1 MAIERKFIADNF
13 RKLEVKEFL
22 EKGLDRAG
30 CGEIDIQRTPAGTRV
45 IVYAQRPG
53 LVIGRKGGT
62 IRKSTN
68 ILKTKYHI
76 DNPQI
81 EVNELEISELN
92 AKVMAKSVA
101 SAIERG
107 IHFRRAAY
115 TALRRIMEAGARGV
129 EIEVS
134 GKLTG
139 DRSKTVKFLDG
150 SMKHCGEP
158 ALIYVEKGQARASP
172 KPGVIGVTVKLIP
185 PGVRLPDEIEL
196 LDEEQLKAK
205 RKARGAKEDTEKLVE
220 DIQEEIAIVD
230 DVKVVSKKI
239 KPEKVKRKAKKKK
252 AIEEEPEEEEEKKAE
267 EKKEEKVEVEKAPKK
282 KAKKEEP
289 KEVEPPKEE
298 KAKGEKALKKTL
310 KKAKSEEV
318 KKETAEKPKKFA
330 AKPKVAK
337 ATKKKTPSSKSKTS
351 KEAK

>member
-30 CGEIDIQRTPAGTRV
+30 CGEIDIQRTPQGTRV

-53 LVIGRKGGT
+53 LVIGRKGGS

-68 ILKTKYHI
+68 ILKTEFHI

-92 AKVMAKSVA
+92 AKVMAKSIT

-129 EIEVS
+129 EIKVS

-139 DRSKTVKFLDG
+139 DRSKTVKFTDG

-158 ALIYVEKGQARASP
+158 ALIYVEKGQATASP
-172 KPGVIGVTVKLIP
+172 KPGITGVTVKIIS
-185 PGVRLPDEIEL
+185 PGVKLPDEIGF
-196 LDEEQLKAK
+196 LDREKIEEDKKAK
-205 RKARGAKEDTEKLVE
+205 EAKLVE
-220 DIQEEIAIVD
+220 DIPEEIAV
-230 DVKVVSKKI
+230 VHESKAVSKTI
-239 KPEKVKRKAKKKK
+239 KPEKVKRKSKKKV
-252 AIEEEPEEEEEKKAE
+252 EEE
-267 EKKEEKVEVEKAPKK
+267 
-282 KAKKEEP
+282 
-289 KEVEPPKEE
+289 KEE
-298 KAKGEKALKKTL
+298 KAKKVEGDKEAEVP
-310 KKAKSEEV
+310 KKAKAAKKPATKPKAAKAVKKKAEPKSKPAKEV
-318 KKETAEKPKKFA
+318 KKRGN
-330 AKPKVAK
+330 
-337 ATKKKTPSSKSKTS
+337 TKK
-351 KEAK
+351 

>member
-30 CGEIDIQRTPAGTRV
+30 CGEIDIQRTPQGTRV

-53 LVIGRKGGT
+53 LVIGRKGGS

-68 ILKTKYHI
+68 ILKTNYHI

-92 AKVMAKSVA
+92 AKVMAKSIT

-129 EIEVS
+129 EIKVS

-139 DRSKTVKFLDG
+139 DRSKTVKFTDG

-158 ALIYVEKGQARASP
+158 ALIYVEKGQATASP
-172 KPGVIGVTVKLIP
+172 KPGITGVTVKIIP
-185 PGVRLPDEIEL
+185 PGVKLPDEIVF
-196 LDEEQLKAK
+196 LDREKIEEDKKAK
-205 RKARGAKEDTEKLVE
+205 EAKLVE
-220 DIQEEIAIVD
+220 DIQEEIAV
-230 DVKVVSKKI
+230 VHESKAVSKTI
-239 KPEKVKRKAKKKK
+239 KPEKVKRKSKKKV
-252 AIEEEPEEEEEKKAE
+252 EEE
-267 EKKEEKVEVEKAPKK
+267 
-282 KAKKEEP
+282 
-289 KEVEPPKEE
+289 KEE
-298 KAKGEKALKKTL
+298 KAKKVEGDKEAEVP
-310 KKAKSEEV
+310 KKAKAPEKPATKPKAAKAVKKKAEPKSKPAKEV
-318 KKETAEKPKKFA
+318 KKRGN
-330 AKPKVAK
+330 
-337 ATKKKTPSSKSKTS
+337 TKK
-351 KEAK
+351 

>member
-1 MAIERKFIADNF
+1 MKWVAIERKFIADNF
-13 RKLEVKEFL
+13 RKLEVKEFI

-30 CGEIDIQRTPAGTRV
+30 CGEIDIQRTPVGTRI

-62 IRKSTN
+62 IRKSTD
-68 ILKTKYHI
+68 ILKTKYKI

-129 EIEVS
+129 EIQVS

-158 ALIYVEKGQARASP
+158 ALIYVDTGKGIALP
-172 KPGVIGVTVKLIP
+172 KQGVIGVTVKLIP
-185 PGVRLPDEIEL
+185 PGVRLPDEIEF
-196 LDEEQLKAK
+196 LDKEAIKAG
-205 RKARGAKEDTEKLVE
+205 RKTKDVKEDTEKLVE
-220 DIQEEIAIVD
+220 DLQEEIAGDGKAVP
-230 DVKVVSKKI
+230 KSI

-252 AIEEEPEEEEEKKAE
+252 VKEEEPEEGEVE
-267 EKKEEKVEVEKAPKK
+267 EKKEEKEK
-282 KAKKEEP
+282 E
-289 KEVEPPKEE
+289 EE
-298 KAKGEKALKKTL
+298 KAEQVKEVP
-310 KKAKSEEV
+310 KKAA
-318 KKETAEKPKKFA
+318 KKEKPKKA
-330 AKPKVAK
+330 VEKPK
-337 ATKKKTPSSKSKTS
+337 ATKTVKQQAGPKSKPA
-351 KEAK
+351 KEAEKDGNTKK

>member
-30 CGEIDIQRTPAGTRV
+30 CGEIDIQRTPQGTRV

-53 LVIGRKGGT
+53 LVIGRKGGS

-68 ILKTKYHI
+68 ILKTEFHI

-92 AKVMAKSVA
+92 AKVMAKSIT

-129 EIEVS
+129 EIKVS

-139 DRSKTVKFLDG
+139 DRSKTVKFTDG

-158 ALIYVEKGQARASP
+158 ALIYVEKGQATASP
-172 KPGVIGVTVKLIP
+172 KPGITGVTVKIIP
-185 PGVRLPDEIEL
+185 PGVKLPDEIVF
-196 LDEEQLKAK
+196 LDREKIEEDKKAK
-205 RKARGAKEDTEKLVE
+205 EAKLVE
-220 DIQEEIAIVD
+220 DIQEEIAV
-230 DVKVVSKKI
+230 VHESKAVSKTI
-239 KPEKVKRKAKKKK
+239 KPEKVKRKSKKKV
-252 AIEEEPEEEEEKKAE
+252 EEE
-267 EKKEEKVEVEKAPKK
+267 
-282 KAKKEEP
+282 
-289 KEVEPPKEE
+289 KEE
-298 KAKGEKALKKTL
+298 KAKKVEGDKEAEVP
-310 KKAKSEEV
+310 KKAKAAKKPATKPKAAKAVKKKAEPKSKPAKEV
-318 KKETAEKPKKFA
+318 KKRGN
-330 AKPKVAK
+330 
-337 ATKKKTPSSKSKTS
+337 TKK
-351 KEAK
+351 

>member
-30 CGEIDIQRTPAGTRV
+30 CGEIDIQRTPQGTRV

-53 LVIGRKGGT
+53 LVIGRKGGS

-68 ILKTKYHI
+68 ILKTEFHI

-92 AKVMAKSVA
+92 AKVMAKSIT

-129 EIEVS
+129 EIKVS

-139 DRSKTVKFLDG
+139 DRSKTVKFTDG

-158 ALIYVEKGQARASP
+158 ALIYVEKGQATASP
-172 KPGVIGVTVKLIP
+172 KPGITGVTVKIIS
-185 PGVRLPDEIEL
+185 PGVKLPDEIGF
-196 LDEEQLKAK
+196 LDREKIEEDKKAK
-205 RKARGAKEDTEKLVE
+205 EAKLVE
-220 DIQEEIAIVD
+220 DIPEEIA
-230 DVKVVSKKI
+230 VVHESKAVPKTI
-239 KPEKVKRKAKKKK
+239 KPEKVKRKSKKKV
-252 AIEEEPEEEEEKKAE
+252 EEE
-267 EKKEEKVEVEKAPKK
+267 
-282 KAKKEEP
+282 
-289 KEVEPPKEE
+289 KEE
-298 KAKGEKALKKTL
+298 KAKKVEGDKEAEVPKKAA
-310 KKAKSEEV
+310 KKAKAAKKPATKPKAAKAVKKKAAPKSKPAKEV
-318 KKETAEKPKKFA
+318 KKRGN
-330 AKPKVAK
+330 
-337 ATKKKTPSSKSKTS
+337 TKK
-351 KEAK
+351 

>member
-1 MAIERKFIADNF
+1 VAIERKFIADNF
-13 RKLEVKEFL
+13 RKLEVKEYL

-45 IVYAQRPG
+45 IIYAQRPG

-68 ILKTKYHI
+68 VLKAKYGI

-115 TALRRIMEAGARGV
+115 TSLRRIMEAGARGV
-129 EIEVS
+129 EIQVS

-139 DRSKTVKFLDG
+139 DRSKTVKFVDG
-150 SMKHCGEP
+150 SMKHCGDP
-158 ALIYVEKGQARASP
+158 ALMLVERGQAAASP
-172 KPGVIGVTVKLIP
+172 KQGIIGVTVKLIP
-185 PGVRLPDEIEL
+185 PGVTLPDEIEL
-196 LDEEQLKAK
+196 PDQEKLKAEK
-205 RKARGAKEDTEKLVE
+205 KAREIKEDTEKLVE
-220 DIQEEIAIVD
+220 DIQEEISVED
-230 DVKVVSKKI
+230 GKPLKKTI

-252 AIEEEPEEEEEKKAE
+252 AIDEEPDIEAELADEEKAEETKEKAKEEKPAPVKKPVKEEPTGTEPKAEEAPKKPVKKTKEEEIKKEPEKKA
-267 EKKEEKVEVEKAPKK
+267 KAAKTTKK
-282 KAKKEEP
+282 KA
-289 KEVEPPKEE
+289 
-298 KAKGEKALKKTL
+298 
-310 KKAKSEEV
+310 S
-318 KKETAEKPKKFA
+318 
-330 AKPKVAK
+330 
-337 ATKKKTPSSKSKTS
+337 SSKSKTT
-351 KEAK
+351 KEEK

>member
-30 CGEIDIQRTPAGTRV
+30 CGEIDIQRTPQGTRV

-53 LVIGRKGGT
+53 LVIGRKGGS

-68 ILKTKYHI
+68 ILKTEFHI

-92 AKVMAKSVA
+92 AKVMAKSIT

-129 EIEVS
+129 EIKVS

-139 DRSKTVKFLDG
+139 DRSKTVKFTDG

-158 ALIYVEKGQARASP
+158 ALIYVEKGQATASP
-172 KPGVIGVTVKLIP
+172 KPGITGVTVKIIP
-185 PGVRLPDEIEL
+185 PGVKLPDEIGF
-196 LDEEQLKAK
+196 LDGEEIEAEKKAK
-205 RKARGAKEDTEKLVE
+205 EAKDDIEKLVE
-220 DIQEEIAIVD
+220 DIPEEIAV
-230 DVKVVSKKI
+230 VHESKAVSKTL
-239 KPEKVKRKAKKKK
+239 KPEKVKRKSKKKV
-252 AIEEEPEEEEEKKAE
+252 EEE
-267 EKKEEKVEVEKAPKK
+267 
-282 KAKKEEP
+282 
-289 KEVEPPKEE
+289 KEE
-298 KAKGEKALKKTL
+298 KAKKIEGDKEAEVP
-310 KKAKSEEV
+310 KKAKAPEKPATKPKAAKAV
-318 KKETAEKPKKFA
+318 KKKAAPTSKPA
-330 AKPKVAK
+330 
-337 ATKKKTPSSKSKTS
+337 
-351 KEAK
+351 KEAKKHGNTKK